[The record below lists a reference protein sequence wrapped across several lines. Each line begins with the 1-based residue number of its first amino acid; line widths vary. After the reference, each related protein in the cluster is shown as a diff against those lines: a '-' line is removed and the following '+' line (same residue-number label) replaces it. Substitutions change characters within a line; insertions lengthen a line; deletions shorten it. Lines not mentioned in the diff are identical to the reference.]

1 MQFLR
6 LHRDF
11 YEWRV
16 TPPAPPL
23 YIFPPARAPPF
34 VFLLNV
40 PQPRIYPR
48 IYLRDRRLDIYI
60 YLFIR
65 LLDTPLLFPNRT
77 KSQSAAV
84 RSIRS
89 NNAIDG
95 WKKDLFLHK
104 FITNN
109 YGLFPIDRHSI
120 LRGLT
125 WKNLG
130 RLNPA
135 LFIAREYVYR
145 RLER

>member
-1 MQFLR
+1 MAR
-6 LHRDF
+6 YSTRPTPLHFSSCSR
-11 YEWRV
+11 
-16 TPPAPPL
+16 PAVC
-23 YIFPPARAPPF
+23 FPSKCSIPATH
-34 VFLLNV
+34 LSTNLS
-40 PQPRIYPR
+40 PRQASR
-48 IYLRDRRLDIYI
+48 YI
-60 YLFIR
+60 YLFIYSF

-125 WKNLG
+125 WKHLG